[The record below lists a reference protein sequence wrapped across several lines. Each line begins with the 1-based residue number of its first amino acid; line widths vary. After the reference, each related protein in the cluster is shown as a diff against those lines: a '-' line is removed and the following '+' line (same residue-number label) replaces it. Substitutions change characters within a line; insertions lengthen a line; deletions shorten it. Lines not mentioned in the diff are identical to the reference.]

1 MLSSQQPNSVTLA
14 RRLIAAAVFIVV
26 VAVFVFLWLG
36 GAGKIDMIWFFGV
49 CGFKQSTGWPCP
61 GCYVM
66 TSAMEFTQGRILH
79 AFYIQP
85 AGALLC
91 CGLVAVG
98 VIAFLTAVFG
108 RDFSF
113 LHRPLSSK
121 LIKYILIS
129 LIIIFGLAWAVTLA
143 RAMTG

>member
-1 MLSSQQPNSVTLA
+1 MLTNKQSNSVTPA
-14 RRLIAAAVFIVV
+14 RRLIATAVFIVV
-26 VAVFVFLWLG
+26 VSIFVFLWL
-36 GAGKIDMIWFFGV
+36 AASGKIDTVWFFGV

-61 GCYVM
+61 GCYVT
-66 TSAMEFTQGRILH
+66 TSAMAFVQGHVLK

-91 CGLVAVG
+91 CGFITAG

-108 RDFSF
+108 KDFGF

-121 LIKYILIS
+121 LIKYILIL

-143 RAMTG
+143 RTM

>member
-1 MLSSQQPNSVTLA
+1 MASSKQSNSVTPL

-26 VAVFVFLWLG
+26 VAIFVFLWA
-36 GAGKIDMIWFFGV
+36 GATGKIDMTWFFGV
-49 CGFKQSTGWPCP
+49 CGFKQSTGLPCP
-61 GCYVM
+61 GCYVT
-66 TSAMEFTQGRILH
+66 TSAMAFTQGRILE

-91 CGLVAVG
+91 CGLAVAG

-108 RDFSF
+108 KDFSF

-129 LIIIFGLAWAVTLA
+129 AIIIFGCAWAVTLA
-143 RAMTG
+143 RTM

>member
-1 MLSSQQPNSVTLA
+1 MLSSQQPNPVTPA

-36 GAGKIDMIWFFGV
+36 GAGKIEMIWFFGV

-61 GCYVM
+61 GCYV
-66 TSAMEFTQGRILH
+66 TSSAMEFARGHILH

-108 RDFSF
+108 KDFSF
-113 LHRPLSSK
+113 LHRPISSK

-143 RAMTG
+143 RTMAG

>member
-1 MLSSQQPNSVTLA
+1 M
-14 RRLIAAAVFIVV
+14 RRFIASAVFIAV
-26 VAVFVFLWLG
+26 VAV
-36 GAGKIDMIWFFGV
+36 WFFGV

-61 GCYVM
+61 GCYVT
-66 TSAMEFTQGRILH
+66 TSAMAFAQGRILN

-91 CGLVAVG
+91 CGLVTVG

-108 RDFSF
+108 KDFDF

-129 LIIIFGLAWAVTLA
+129 LIIIFSLAWAVTLA
-143 RAMTG
+143 RTM

>member
-1 MLSSQQPNSVTLA
+1 MLSSQKSNPVTPA

-26 VAVFVFLWLG
+26 AAVFVFLWLG
-36 GAGKIDMIWFFGV
+36 GTGKIEMIWFFGV

-61 GCYVM
+61 GCYV
-66 TSAMEFTQGRILH
+66 TSSAMEFAQGHILD

-91 CGLVAVG
+91 CGLIAAG

-121 LIKYILIS
+121 LIKYILVS

-143 RAMTG
+143 RTMAG